1 MKNIQ
6 FPIVI
11 STILV
16 CGFAL
21 GSGLEINYKVL
32 GMFFIVVHVSF
43 FWMIYSI
50 LKNGEPTNK
59 SFDDYFYEDR
69 EDIKRS

>member
-1 MKNIQ
+1 MKKIQ
-6 FPIVI
+6 FPIVV

-16 CGFAL
+16 FGFAL
-21 GSGLEINYKVL
+21 GSGLEINYAVL
-32 GMFFIVVHVSF
+32 GMFFIVVHVAF
-43 FWMIYSI
+43 FWMVYSI
-50 LKNGEPTNK
+50 LKNGEPSNK